1 MSANVRKYASYREE
15 IFSEGGGE
23 ADGPPLVKVAVV
35 AVLAN
40 PHPGEFQGDVLKNVS
55 ASVEIG
61 RELARRARELVGE
74 DPIASMGKVAVVGGR
89 GDQEQGVSF
98 LTGAF
103 GDALREAVEGT
114 EWVSSVTKR
123 GGPGVLVDIPL
134 ASKDFLKSR
143 DHYDT
148 ISFVVPDA
156 PLEDEIL
163 VGIGVATR
171 GRLNARCGGLTLADR
186 PAA

>member
-1 MSANVRKYASYREE
+1 MSAKVRKYASYREE
-15 IFSEGGGE
+15 VLSEGGAE
-23 ADGPPLVKVAVV
+23 ADGRPLVKVAVV
-35 AVLAN
+35 AVVVN
-40 PHPGEFQGDVLKNVS
+40 PKPGEFQPDVLENVP

-61 RELARRARELVGE
+61 RELARRALDLVG
-74 DPIASMGKVAVVGGR
+74 DAPIESMGKIAVVGGR

-98 LTGAF
+98 LTGDF
-103 GDALREAVEGT
+103 GDALREAVEGS

-123 GGPGVLVDIPL
+123 GGPGVLVDVPL

-143 DHYDT
+143 DHYDAV
-148 ISFVVPDA
+148 SFSVPDA

-171 GRLNARCGGLTLADR
+171 GRLNARCGGLTLADK
-186 PAA
+186 PSP

>member
-1 MSANVRKYASYREE
+1 MATIVRKYASYREE

-23 ADGPPLVKVAVV
+23 ADGEPLVKVAVV
-35 AVLAN
+35 AVVAN
-40 PHPGEFQGDVLKNVS
+40 PKPGEFQADVLENVP

-61 RELARRARELVGE
+61 RELARQALELVG
-74 DPIASMGKVAVVGGR
+74 DAPIASIGKIAVVGGR

-103 GDALREAVEGT
+103 GDAFRDAVQGS

-143 DHYDT
+143 DHYDAV
-148 ISFVVPDA
+148 SFSVPDA

-171 GRLNARCGGLTLADR
+171 GRLNARCGGLALADK
-186 PAA
+186 PAS

>member
-1 MSANVRKYASYREE
+1 MPANVRKYSSYREE

-23 ADGPPLVKVAVV
+23 ADGRPLVKVAVV
-35 AVLAN
+35 AVVAN
-40 PHPGEFQGDVLKNVS
+40 PKPGEFQADVLENVP
-55 ASVEIG
+55 ASVEVG
-61 RELARRARELVGE
+61 RELGRRALELTGDAPVE
-74 DPIASMGKVAVVGGR
+74 SIGKIAVVGSR

-98 LTGAF
+98 LTGDF
-103 GDALREAVEGT
+103 GDTLRDVVEGS

-123 GGPGVLVDIPL
+123 GGPGVMVDIPL

-148 ISFVVPDA
+148 VSFTVPDA
-156 PLEDEIL
+156 PLEAEIL

-171 GRLNARCGGLTLADR
+171 GRLNARCGGLTLADK
-186 PAA
+186 PSS